1 MASQNGTTMAT
12 NGTQPLSQP
21 QPQAQAQR
29 KRPRPK
35 IRYSTSSESDGD
47 SDDSDEE
54 PPWWT
59 FTQRGMM
66 EMRARTLGVGRTKSP
81 VEEAGS
87 DVPTPTGQGHGHGH
101 GHETAGRGDDPGVGT
116 GGDVEVTATAESG
129 LDTRDKEKV
138 ARRKVPGSR
147 KSSREKRTQ
156 ASRDGST
163 PSSSIKGQSQ
173 TRSGSP
179 SRMPFLHGGFPHTAL
194 RFPAHF
200 RSSPKGTAVPLSL
213 DTSPR
218 GRMQRSNSAPG
229 SPSVESTSP
238 ALPTIA
244 TLVSAAAEADP
255 EHPIEILSEADDHPE
270 PREHESE
277 HSQVDADHAEPVLP
291 RTRQRPKRQ
300 ATAPAFSFLKR
311 LSDTGENLTD
321 SEAAMFTSP
330 RVRAKAKLSPTEMI
344 QALDRAE
351 ISESPLSQTPDGSAT
366 PTRPKARR
374 RQTHRLR
381 INLPPPITQHFAN
394 GWPHAGSWQDAL
406 YGHYDDVS
414 TSSRQRYPTGT
425 PGSRATPVGSGVVQ
439 SGRSS
444 RDHFPSTT
452 ANGNGSGNAHA
463 NGTGTSLPA
472 SRSASVLDA
481 ARPPFTPRA
490 SHDGSPA
497 SSPPP
502 AEVERPKRART
513 KRRRY
518 RQALVPPTPQGL
530 GFSPTDRDEPSQPAA
545 WKEGRVG
552 EHGFD
557 WGTAGRAG
565 LIEEG
570 DELSRAETSGTVP
583 MTMNEKGVSGRGR
596 RRWWLFGPRDTT
608 KRRMIDEDWRK
619 RWRRILFLDA
629 RVTIWIRLVNLAV
642 AATLLGELTLRAPR
656 IDLLSPTSTILTPPR
671 ACPHD
676 PLRAH
681 RSPSSGNDGVIHH
694 ARHRLLLPHRLPRP
708 DGHLPRVFRQTD
720 RALGSAKQD
729 ALGVS
734 RSLLRGVV
742 VIRGLSRY
750 ERLHRDAPRVHDRL
764 ALVAIRSEYG
774 LRRTARRP
782 STPLL
787 RGELDRT
794 PKPKLRDKR

>member
-1 MASQNGTTMAT
+1 MTSQNGTMAT
-12 NGTQPLSQP
+12 SGAQP
-21 QPQAQAQR
+21 QPQPYPQAQAQR

-66 EMRARTLGVGRTKSP
+66 KMRARTLGVGRTKSP

-87 DVPTPTGQGHGHGH
+87 DVAIPNGHGHGH
-101 GHETAGRGDDPGVGT
+101 GTANGEDIGVGT
-116 GGDVEVTATAESG
+116 AGGDFEVTATAESG
-129 LDTRDKEKV
+129 LDTKGREKV
-138 ARRKVPGSR
+138 ARRKTPGSR

-179 SRMPFLHGGFPHTAL
+179 SRMPFLHSGFPHTAL
-194 RFPAHF
+194 RFPAQF

-255 EHPIEILSEADDHPE
+255 DHPVEILSEADDHPE

-277 HSQVDADHAEPVLP
+277 QEHSQLDADHSGPVLP

-366 PTRPKARR
+366 PTRPRARR

-425 PGSRATPVGSGVVQ
+425 TGSRATATPVGSGVVQ

-444 RDHFPSTT
+444 HDHFPSAT
-452 ANGNGSGNAHA
+452 ANGNGSGNTHA

-472 SRSASVLDA
+472 SRSASVLD

-502 AEVERPKRART
+502 AEVERPKRTRT

-530 GFSPTDRDEPSQPAA
+530 GFSPTDCDEASQPGA

-557 WGTAGRAG
+557 WGAAGRAG

-583 MTMNEKGVSGRGR
+583 MTMNEKGGSRRGR
-596 RRWWLFGPRDTT
+596 RRWWLFGPRDNT

-642 AATLLGELTLRAPR
+642 AVTLLGEPTLRAPR
-656 IDLLSPTSTILTPPR
+656 IDPLSPTSTILTPPR
-671 ACPHD
+671 SFPHD

-681 RSPSSGNDGVIHH
+681 QSPSSGNDGLVHH
-694 ARHRLLLPHRLPRP
+694 ARHRLLLPHRLPCP
-708 DGHLPRVFRQTD
+708 DGHLPRVLRQTD
-720 RALGSAKQD
+720 RTLGSAKQD

-734 RSLLRGVV
+734 RPLLCGVV

-764 ALVAIRSEYG
+764 AMVAIRSQYG
-774 LRRTARRP
+774 LRRTPRRP
-782 STPLL
+782 PAPLL
-787 RGELDRT
+787 RGEFDRA
-794 PKPKLRDKR
+794 PKPKLCDKR